1 MLKWA
6 IRELL
11 FSPQQLFANIAAV
24 AGAFALVLFFEG
36 IFAGESRQIVAM
48 IDHTEADVWV
58 MQKGVGNMHMATSFV
73 ADWKIDRVKNVK
85 GVKKVTPILYLSSAI
100 EAGGSNW
107 FSFVVGLEAGDPRAG
122 PWKHAGGAQLPAA
135 GTAIVP
141 DIFASDAG
149 LKIGDTV
156 RIIGRDF
163 TISGFSSETFSMA
176 NSVTYVTL
184 ADLADAM
191 SSLGIVSYML
201 VDADAGVA
209 PQELAA
215 RIMDEVEGVNVLP
228 RDDFIRRDYS
238 IAYQMGLEIVWMMTV
253 IGGILAVLLTGFI
266 IYAHIAER
274 ERELAMMKALGVRN
288 LAIYGATMVQAF
300 TIGALALCLA
310 IAAILLAIPLT
321 EWLMPKVSLA
331 MTMDALLKTAG
342 LAFGVCLI
350 ASVLPVMRVLSVDP
364 VTAFQQ

>member
-1 MLKWA
+1 MFKWA

-11 FSPQQLFANIAAV
+11 HSPQQLFANIAAV

-48 IDHTEADVWV
+48 IDRTEGDVWV

-73 ADWKIDRVKNVK
+73 ADWKIDAVAKVE

-122 PWKHAGGAQLPAA
+122 PWNPAGGAALPES

-141 DIFASDAG
+141 NVFADDAG
-149 LKIGDTV
+149 LQIGDTV
-156 RIIGRDF
+156 RIVGRDF
-163 TISGFSSETFSMA
+163 TISGFSADTFSMA
-176 NSVTYVTL
+176 NSIVYVTL

-201 VDADAGVA
+201 VDAVAGVA
-209 PQELAA
+209 AQDLAI
-215 RIMDEVEGVNVLP
+215 RIMQEVDGVNVLT
-228 RDDFIRRDYS
+228 RDDFIRRDYG
-238 IAYQMGLEIVWMMTV
+238 IAYQMGLEIVWMMTI
-253 IGGILAVLLTGFI
+253 IGGVLAVLLTGFI
-266 IYAHIAER
+266 IYAHVSER
-274 ERELAMMKALGVRN
+274 ERELAMMKALGVGN
-288 LAIYGATMVQAF
+288 LPIYCATMVQAL
-300 TIGALALCLA
+300 TIGALALVLA
-310 IAAILLAIPLT
+310 VVTILLAIPLT

-331 MTMDALLKTAG
+331 ITGDALLKTGG
-342 LAFGVCLI
+342 LAVAVSLI